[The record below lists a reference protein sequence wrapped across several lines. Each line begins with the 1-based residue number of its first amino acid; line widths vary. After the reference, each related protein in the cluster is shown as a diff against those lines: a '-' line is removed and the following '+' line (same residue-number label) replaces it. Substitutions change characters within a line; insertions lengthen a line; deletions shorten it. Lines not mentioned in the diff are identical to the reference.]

1 MSEKFISEI
10 KGFGLLEIFEGETF
24 ENVYKR
30 TVKEKGFEAVG
41 AKCGEVI
48 FDLAEKAEGHKK
60 IEFLSV
66 NDVEGMRI
74 YRSSASLT
82 MVKAAEDVI
91 GKKCEIA
98 IEHTINNN
106 FYCEIRTEGI
116 EPEEELLRK
125 IEERMKEISD
135 ADIPIKKEL
144 VDKEK
149 AEKIYAE
156 QYMEEKVRLL
166 NYVKN
171 DMLYIY
177 SLDGYYDY
185 FYSAMVPSTGYIKKF
200 AIAKYSNGFLLQ
212 FPSIKNADVLE
223 NYDNFEKISEV
234 FIERLHWCQLMRASS
249 VADLNDCI
257 SGGIFDDL
265 VRINEALHE
274 KKAAQIAD
282 EIASK
287 KGKIKLVLIAG
298 PSSSGK
304 TTFAQRLC
312 VQLRVNGI
320 MPHAIGMDDYFVD
333 REHTPVDADGK
344 PDFENINALDLELF
358 NKHMNALIKGEEVE
372 IPSYNFI
379 SSKKEF
385 KGRKIQLKEGDII
398 VCEGIHGLND
408 ELTRSVPAE
417 NKFKIFISAMTQL
430 NLDGHNRVST
440 SDSRLIRRI
449 VRDSHSRGN
458 TAEKTIETWPSVRRG
473 EEKNIF
479 PFQENADVIFNSAT
493 IYELCVLKTFVVPQL
508 YAIPKDSPAYVT
520 ADRLLKMFDYIL
532 GADAKCVPK
541 NSIIREFIGGSAFK
555 V

>member
-1 MSEKFISEI
+1 
-10 KGFGLLEIFEGETF
+10 
-24 ENVYKR
+24 
-30 TVKEKGFEAVG
+30 
-41 AKCGEVI
+41 
-48 FDLAEKAEGHKK
+48 
-60 IEFLSV
+60 
-66 NDVEGMRI
+66 
-74 YRSSASLT
+74 
-82 MVKAAEDVI
+82 
-91 GKKCEIA
+91 
-98 IEHTINNN
+98 
-106 FYCEIRTEGI
+106 
-116 EPEEELLRK
+116 
-125 IEERMKEISD
+125 
-135 ADIPIKKEL
+135 
-144 VDKEK
+144 
-149 AEKIYAE
+149 
-156 QYMEEKVRLL
+156 
-166 NYVKN
+166 
-171 DMLYIY
+171 
-177 SLDGYYDY
+177 
-185 FYSAMVPSTGYIKKF
+185 
-200 AIAKYSNGFLLQ
+200 
-212 FPSIKNADVLE
+212 
-223 NYDNFEKISEV
+223 
-234 FIERLHWCQLMRASS
+234 MRASS
-249 VADLNDCI
+249 VADINDCI

-274 KKAAQIAD
+274 KKVAQIAD

-344 PDFENINALDLELF
+344 PDFENINALDLDLF

-379 SSKKEF
+379 SGKKEF

-508 YAIPKDSPAYVT
+508 YAIPKGSPAYVT

>member
-1 MSEKFISEI
+1 
-10 KGFGLLEIFEGETF
+10 
-24 ENVYKR
+24 
-30 TVKEKGFEAVG
+30 
-41 AKCGEVI
+41 
-48 FDLAEKAEGHKK
+48 
-60 IEFLSV
+60 
-66 NDVEGMRI
+66 
-74 YRSSASLT
+74 
-82 MVKAAEDVI
+82 
-91 GKKCEIA
+91 
-98 IEHTINNN
+98 
-106 FYCEIRTEGI
+106 
-116 EPEEELLRK
+116 
-125 IEERMKEISD
+125 MKEISD

-333 REHTPVDADGK
+333 REHTPLDADGK
-344 PDFENINALDLELF
+344 PDFENINALDLDLF

-379 SSKKEF
+379 SGKKEF

-449 VRDSHSRGN
+449 VRDNHSRGN

-508 YAIPKDSPAYVT
+508 YAIPKGSPAYVT